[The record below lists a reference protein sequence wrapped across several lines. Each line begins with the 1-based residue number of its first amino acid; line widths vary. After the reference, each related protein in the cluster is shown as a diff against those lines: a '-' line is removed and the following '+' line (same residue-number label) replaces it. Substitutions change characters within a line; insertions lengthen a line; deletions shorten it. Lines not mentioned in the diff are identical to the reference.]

1 MSPPTHKALK
11 HGVLLRNMFHDCPF
25 PALRWG
31 ILWEKHIFPQAAGSN
46 NRVHTRRKSTE
57 PTRENFSPLQLHLPK
72 DFPSLM
78 ETNMENSELPFRFI
92 TTKGL
97 VQKLPKMHQEAPDSN
112 LPLSGWAKAEEH
124 PATLWAHT
132 AQQIQTQRSFSAK
145 GRGKKDPHSS
155 CGLPGSS
162 ITLLQNRYKSPQN

>member
-1 MSPPTHKALK
+1 MSPQTHTK
-11 HGVLLRNMFHDCPF
+11 LLNTGCYYRICSMIAPSQPSGEESFGK
-25 PALRWG
+25 R
-31 ILWEKHIFPQAAGSN
+31 IPQAAGSN

-124 PATLWAHT
+124 PANL
-132 AQQIQTQRSFSAK
+132 
-145 GRGKKDPHSS
+145 
-155 CGLPGSS
+155 
-162 ITLLQNRYKSPQN
+162 